1 MVSGHSSRAD
11 SSSVRM
17 DLGKS
22 DSTAA
27 AFGSGWTVA
36 AILLMVLAF
45 SAPVR
50 FVASLTSRAIAI
62 AGRACGLPSR
72 HSGAHMQESARHIF
86 DAAVRHALF
95 SILHAY

>member
-22 DSTAA
+22 DSNAA

-36 AILLMVLAF
+36 AILLMVLAY
-45 SAPVR
+45 SAHVGFR
-50 FVASLTSRAIAI
+50 YFASLTSRAIAI
-62 AGRACGLPSR
+62 AGRARGLPSR
-72 HSGAHMQESARHIF
+72 HSGAHMQESA
-86 DAAVRHALF
+86 
-95 SILHAY
+95 